1 MLEGELYLKSNA
13 KKIAIFF
20 AQILEEKKAKDIV
33 ILDIKRISI
42 IADYF
47 IISTAQSTTH
57 LKTLSNTIIEKLKES
72 NFNRNLIYEGNANT
86 GWVLLD
92 CGDIVIHLFSE
103 EKRNYYHL
111 EYMWQ
116 EAKKIT
122 GW

>member
-1 MLEGELYLKSNA
+1 LKSNA
-13 KKIAIFF
+13 KKIAVFF

-33 ILDIKRISI
+33 ILDIKEISI

-57 LKTLSNTIIEKLKES
+57 LRTLSNAIIKKLKAG
-72 NFNRNLIYEGNANT
+72 NINRNLIYEGNANT
-86 GWVLLD
+86 GWILLD
-92 CGDIVIHLFSE
+92 CGDVVIHLFSE

-111 EYMWQ
+111 EYIWQ

-122 GW
+122 AW

>member
-1 MLEGELYLKSNA
+1 MYLKSNA

-20 AQILEEKKAKDIV
+20 AQALEEKKAKDIV

-57 LKTLSNTIIEKLKES
+57 LKTLSNTIIKKLKES
-72 NFNRNLIYEGNANT
+72 NINRNLIYEGNANT

-92 CGDIVIHLFSE
+92 CGDVVIHLFSE

-111 EYMWQ
+111 EYIWQ

-122 GW
+122 TW